1 MPGLHRHATRI
12 AAGVRGSRCER
23 GGTISYLG
31 IDVGGTKVA
40 LRVEGSGQKT
50 YETSFRWNSARN
62 SRSQGA
68 ADLAMLADEVSELRR
83 YWREPIQAVGVAMP
97 ARLDG
102 SGRVLAWPG
111 RPGWVGVE
119 LGTSLRT
126 LFPDTEVRCADDGE
140 LAALAEAR
148 EVGCTDL
155 FYLGVGT
162 GIGGGIVSGGRS
174 LRGRTSRSCEIGHV
188 VVDRG
193 GTGCDCG
200 RRGCLQAVA
209 SGPATLRRAAE
220 LRGADVTFTELRHA
234 VLAGRPWA
242 VSAVADSA
250 AALAAAVISVDELLH
265 PALVLIGGGF
275 AAQLPG
281 LVETVSAEVVRL
293 ARPGSPPPP
302 VQPAA
307 LGGLSSLR
315 GAVLA
320 ARGLAG

>member
-1 MPGLHRHATRI
+1 MPG
-12 AAGVRGSRCER
+12 AA
-23 GGTISYLG
+23 
-31 IDVGGTKVA
+31 D
-40 LRVEGSGQKT
+40 
-50 YETSFRWNSARN
+50 
-62 SRSQGA
+62 
-68 ADLAMLADEVSELRR
+68 DLAMLADKVLELRR

-97 ARLDG
+97 AKLDG

-111 RPGWVGVE
+111 RPGWCGVE
-119 LGTSLRT
+119 LWTSLRT
-126 LFPDTEVRCADDGE
+126 LFPGSEVRCADDGD
-140 LAALAEAR
+140 LAAVAEAR
-148 EVGCTDL
+148 AVGCAEL
-155 FYLGVGT
+155 VYIGVGT

-174 LRGRTSRSCEIGHV
+174 FPGRARGSCEIGHV
-188 VVDRG
+188 VVDHC

-220 LRGADVTFTELRHA
+220 LRGNDVTFPEFRRA

-242 VSAVADSA
+242 VSALEDSA
-250 AALAAAVISVDELLH
+250 AALAAAIISLDELLH
-265 PALVLIGGGF
+265 PSLVLIGGGF
-275 AAQLPG
+275 AAPLPC
-281 LVETVSAEVVRL
+281 LVETVSAEVARL

-302 VQPAA
+302 VQPAV

>member
-1 MPGLHRHATRI
+1 
-12 AAGVRGSRCER
+12 
-23 GGTISYLG
+23 
-31 IDVGGTKVA
+31 
-40 LRVEGSGQKT
+40 
-50 YETSFRWNSARN
+50 
-62 SRSQGA
+62 
-68 ADLAMLADEVSELRR
+68 MLADKVDELRR
-83 YWREPIQAVGVAMP
+83 HWPEPIRAVGVAMP
-97 ARLDG
+97 AKLDS

-111 RPGWVGVE
+111 RPGWLGVE

-155 FYLGVGT
+155 VYIGVGT
-162 GIGGGIVSGGRS
+162 GVGGGIVSGGRS
-174 LRGRTSRSCEIGHV
+174 FPGRTSRSCEIGHMV
-188 VVDRG
+188 IDRWG
-193 GTGCDCG
+193 MCCDCG

-220 LRGADVTFTELRHA
+220 LRGNDVTFTEFWHA

-242 VSAVADSA
+242 VSAVADSC
-250 AALAAAVISVDELLH
+250 AALAAAVISIDELLH

-275 AAQLPG
+275 AAQLPC
-281 LVETVSAEVVRL
+281 LVTTVSAEVARL

-302 VQPAA
+302 VQPAV